1 MVKYTDEMMK
11 KAKSLFPENT
21 EMHEMIRMGDPKVV
35 DMMYKKL
42 GFYLDEDDIIKAFRN
57 KKEMRILDMA
67 KRAKAIREL
76 YQQMMMHIDKVNT
89 IKAEKN
95 GYADCM

>member
-11 KAKSLFPENT
+11 KAKSLFPENR

-35 DMMYKKL
+35 DMLYKKI

-76 YQQMMMHIDKVNT
+76 YQQMMMHVDKMNMN
-89 IKAEKN
+89 KADKL
-95 GYADCM
+95 GHSDCM